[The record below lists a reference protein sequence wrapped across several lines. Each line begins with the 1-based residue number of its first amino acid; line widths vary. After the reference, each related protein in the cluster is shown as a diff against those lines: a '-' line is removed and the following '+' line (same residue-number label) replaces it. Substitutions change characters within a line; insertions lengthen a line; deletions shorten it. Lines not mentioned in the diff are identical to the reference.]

1 MSRPPGPHLPNG
13 RVLRR
18 GTARL
23 RPFGRYVGNGAAPT
37 LVPMDERLVRTVTG
51 GWSAAT
57 AVAGLT
63 WAVGGP
69 GFPFDDRERAITMGA
84 VLTGLDPLPTGLV
97 IALLGVAGAVLTA
110 LLPGR
115 PRLWIVGW
123 PAAAVLLLVLP
134 DGRLLLAAG
143 ELLMLSGDRVEAAAV
158 AQAWFAAGGVC
169 WAAVARRDRPA
180 AAPAWGRPVT
190 LLAAALPLVY
200 AVPRAVWAAGHPFGL
215 DAATTAMVSSPTG
228 RTRELVFACAATG
241 GGLLTL
247 GLTQRWGTRMLRRP
261 VPPLLAV
268 VPATAV
274 AVMLTAAGVTMWRA
288 LAQFDP
294 ANWAAWAGNLV
305 WLPWGITLG
314 LATWAYHQRAR
325 IKGSTTPALIRL
337 GNAPRS

>member
-1 MSRPPGPHLPNG
+1 
-13 RVLRR
+13 
-18 GTARL
+18 
-23 RPFGRYVGNGAAPT
+23 
-37 LVPMDERLVRTVTG
+37 MDERLVRTATG

-57 AVAGLT
+57 AAAGLT
-63 WAVGGP
+63 WAAGGP
-69 GFPFDDRERAITMGA
+69 GFPFDDHERAVRMGA

-97 IALLGVAGAVLTA
+97 IAALGVAGAVLTA
-110 LLPGR
+110 LLPR
-115 PRLWIVGW
+115 HPRLRIAGW
-123 PAAAVLLLVLP
+123 PVAVALLLVLP

-143 ELLMLSGDRVEAAAV
+143 ELLMLRGDRVEAAAM

-169 WAAVARRDRPA
+169 WAAVAHRGRSAD
-180 AAPAWGRPVT
+180 APSWGRPVT

-215 DAATTAMVSSPTG
+215 DAATTAMVSSPAG

-274 AVMLTAAGVTMWRA
+274 AVMLTAAGVTMWRG
-288 LAQFDP
+288 LGQFDP

-305 WLPWGITLG
+305 WLPWGVTLG
-314 LATWAYHQRAR
+314 LATWAYRRRAPAEDVR
-325 IKGSTTPALIRL
+325 AHTSEGGKKG
-337 GNAPRS
+337 